1 MGPTQYLPT
10 VKVRTTNG
18 TVLRFLLDT
27 GSNVNLIA
35 YHTAQMLN
43 LIKQDSG
50 GTPDTSITLNTV
62 DNTSH
67 VPNTPIIVNVKLEDS
82 VVPIKFFMVPEI
94 KPIAGEDPPLQKP
107 IRGLSDPFPRK
118 WPIHLDGILS
128 ISTTLRVADK
138 TLVPVQHA
146 KGLYTWKTIFGYAL
160 LGQQSEEQLWE
171 LPIRSTFLTATER
184 LSLVTERFMQMS
196 NIPEDHLNQ
205 NMTEAEKLAVEL
217 LQTTLTFSEEQK
229 RFTCKLLFKQDA
241 LPINNYKNAVA
252 RLHKIWE
259 HLTKN
264 EEKRVAYKAAI
275 QKLIADGHVKE
286 LSAEEAE
293 QGEDKAMYL
302 PHSLVHSPSSLTTP
316 YRLVFDGSAILSA
329 NPKVRYNDLLL
340 PGPALHRNLTALLIR
355 FRQRKFV
362 LNGDIKA
369 LFLNVLLHPDHQ
381 DYCRFLWKEDVNQPI
396 KRMRFSVLLFGLNCS
411 PAIAMAAV
419 QRLTKMVLE
428 DPNATAAER
437 LAAERLTDDIY
448 VDDLVTTF
456 DDLDTLQQCYSAIS
470 TILSKAS
477 FTMRKFMSN
486 SIQWMSTVPED
497 VRLPGIVQ
505 GHEPIPQIP
514 DPTVRAF
521 PDLEKDDPGL
531 DLHAPQ
537 DSNVITVGA
546 GGVEDLHGPK
556 TSTTTLG
563 YRYNIKTDKILFDQ
577 YSKLHE
583 IPDEPT
589 MRTLASKLAKIYDPL
604 GLTSAFILVAR
615 ILLRKCHEKGY
626 SWTTKL
632 PQDED
637 IFLEFKQWLA
647 ASKHLD
653 KISYPRHAPFDQ
665 TSHFAICA
673 DACKDGIACTVH
685 AISRGKKKSISN
697 LLFAKALIVNQKMRQ
712 RPMAA
717 IELSALRLAADV
729 ALSLIENLHISKD
742 QISLHTDSMVT
753 AFWLKKKSFELKP
766 YIAARVRFI
775 QDTGFKVRHIEGTQ
789 NPSDLY
795 SRGVSTPMK
804 LMDPLI
810 LHGPSYFT
818 KPIEDWPVT
827 PADRANLDIS
837 ACDEGLKPSNAIISS
852 HYATEQMLQR
862 HVRTAGKFHA
872 YSFFDY
878 YSSYRKMVRTVARL
892 YMCVDIF
899 KQKKGERM
907 GWPTHVSPEY
917 WTKAENF
924 LIRKVQGMYFPQELT
939 AIKANRNLPQR
950 SPVAK
955 FQGFLDGQG
964 ILRAKGRMV
973 FDDIMNA
980 ERMPI
985 ILPSSKFSLLLIKHI
1000 HESNYHAVKNTIQ
1013 QIINEK
1019 YVIVKGNQQVDK
1031 IIRACV
1037 ICQRYNNKRFAEK
1050 MAPIPSFIQDAAKQ
1064 NESQSFMYV
1073 AADYS
1078 SKFQVKS
1085 YMFAPQD
1092 IGKNQKGA
1100 NVLDPPKKKRGRPK
1114 KEVTSPETTAAG
1126 DDQSHSAAYMVIYL
1140 CLYSRAIHIELVAS
1154 EDAQEQFRA
1163 LIRLISARGCP
1174 KVLVTDKASN
1184 FIEATK
1190 RLNGY
1195 HQKWHEV
1202 LQMAADKAYHIVH
1215 HTYVGLGGGSHQ
1227 SPAERYIGLV
1237 KHSIL
1242 KTMKGVKMTFSQLYT
1257 ICKEI
1262 EIAHNSRMISATTS
1276 LNPIGITP
1284 IQLVLGRKYQPLI
1297 DLMPVVFKDK
1307 KDFNVRWTEMNNLM
1321 MKFHHNWKKEYFPFI
1336 QKMTKWTQPEC
1347 RVLKPDALVLVYDEK
1362 IKPYNYKLAR
1372 VVSVDIG
1379 RDGRARNLALTWHD
1393 DKNIFERHASGVI
1406 PLNIDLFQEE
1416 LQAIER
1422 TLAKRVHSNRQLL
1435 KLTPLDSNDQS
1446 QKRDSASTPDAPSP
1460 TRLS

>member
-1 MGPTQYLPT
+1 MSGPTQYLPT
-10 VKVRTTNG
+10 VKVRTVNG

-35 YHTAQMLN
+35 YRTAKMLN
-43 LIKQDSG
+43 LIRRQSDG
-50 GTPDTSITLNTV
+50 AATDNITLHTV
-62 DNTSH
+62 DSTSK
-67 VPNTPIIVNVKLEDS
+67 VPNTPIVVNVKLQNS
-82 VVPIKFFMVPEI
+82 SIPITFYLVPEI
-94 KPIAGEDPPLQKP
+94 KPIAGEDPQLTKP

-118 WPIHLDGILS
+118 WPLQLDGILS
-128 ISTTLRVADK
+128 ISSTLKVADK

-146 KGLYTWKTIFGYAL
+146 KGLYVWKTVFGHAL
-160 LGQQSEEQLWE
+160 LGQLTDEQPWE
-171 LPIRSTFLTATER
+171 YPIRSTFLTATER

-241 LPINNYKNAVA
+241 KPINNYKNAIA
-252 RLHKIWE
+252 RLHKIWD
-259 HLTKN
+259 HLSKN
-264 EEKRVAYKAAI
+264 EDKRVAYKNAI
-275 QKLIADGHVKE
+275 DKLIADGHVTE
-286 LSAEEAE
+286 LSVDEAKKNE
-293 QGEDKAMYL
+293 NNAMYL
-302 PHSLVHSPSSLTTP
+302 PHSIVHSPSSLTTP
-316 YRLVFDGSAILSA
+316 YRLVFDGSAILSTQ
-329 NPKVRYNDLLL
+329 PKIRYNDLLL

-355 FRQRKFV
+355 FRQRRFV

-369 LFLNVLLHPDHQ
+369 LFLNVLLHKDHQ
-381 DYCRFLWKEDVNQPI
+381 DFCRFLWKEDVNQPV
-396 KRMRFSVLLFGLNCS
+396 KVLRFSVLLFGLNCS

-428 DPNATAAER
+428 NPESTNAER
-437 LAAERLTDDIY
+437 LAAERLTEDIY

-456 DDLDTLQQCYSAIS
+456 DDLDTLQECYSAIS
-470 TILSKAS
+470 SILSRAS

-486 SIQWMSTVPED
+486 SLEWMATVPEE
-497 VRLPGIVQ
+497 VRLPNIVE
-505 GHEPIPQIP
+505 GHRSLPQIP

-537 DSNVITVGA
+537 DSNIVSIGA
-546 GGVEDLHGPK
+546 SGLEDLHGPK

-563 YRYNIKTDKILFDQ
+563 YRYNIKDDKILFDQ

-583 IPDEPT
+583 IPEEPT

-604 GLTSAFILVAR
+604 GLVSAFILVAR
-615 ILLRKCHEKGY
+615 ILLRKCHENGY

-632 PQDED
+632 PQDEE
-637 IFLEFKQWLA
+637 IFLGFKQWLE
-647 ASKHLD
+647 ASKQLE

-665 TSHFAICA
+665 DSHFAICA

-685 AISRGKKKSISN
+685 AISRGKKKSVSN

-729 ALSLIENLHISKD
+729 ALSLVENLRIRKD
-742 QISLHTDSMVT
+742 QITLHTDSMVT
-753 AFWLKKKSFELKP
+753 AFWLQKKSFELKP

-775 QDTGFKVRHIEGTQ
+775 QDSGFKVRHIEGTQ

-795 SRGVSTPMK
+795 SRGIANPTK
-804 LMDPLI
+804 LMDPLL

-818 KPIEDWPVT
+818 KPIDTWPVT
-827 PADRANLDIS
+827 PADKANLDQT
-837 ACDEGLKPSNAIISS
+837 AFDEGLKPSNVIISS
-852 HYATEQMLQR
+852 NYVAAQMLER
-862 HVRTAGKFHA
+862 KVKHNGNFHH

-878 YSSYRKMVRTVARL
+878 YSSYRKMVRITARL
-892 YMCVDIF
+892 FMCVDIF
-899 KQKKGERM
+899 KQKKKDRS
-907 GWPTHVSPEY
+907 GWPTHISPEY
-917 WTKAENF
+917 WNKAENL
-924 LIRKVQGMYFPQELT
+924 LIRKVQELYFAQELT
-939 AIKANRNLPQR
+939 ALKANRNLPTR
-950 SPVAK
+950 SPIAK
-955 FQGFLDGQG
+955 FQGFIDGQG
-964 ILRAKGRMV
+964 VLRAKGRMV

-985 ILPSSKFSLLLIKHI
+985 ILPSSKFTLLLIKHI
-1000 HESNYHAVKNTIQ
+1000 HDSNYHAVKNAIQ
-1013 QIINEK
+1013 QILNEK

-1031 IIRACV
+1031 VIRACV

-1050 MAPIPSFIQDAAKQ
+1050 MAPIPEFIQNAAKT

-1078 SKFQVKS
+1078 SKFKVKT
-1085 YMFAPQD
+1085 YMFAPPD

-1114 KEVTSPETTAAG
+1114 KEVTSQETPQTNDAK
-1126 DDQSHSAAYMVIYL
+1126 SHSAAYMVIYL
-1140 CLYSRAIHIELVAS
+1140 DLYSRAIHIELVAS

-1163 LIRLISARGCP
+1163 LIRLIAARGCP

-1195 HQKWHEV
+1195 HKKWQEV
-1202 LQMAADKAYHIVH
+1202 LQMAADKAYYIEHK
-1215 HTYVGLGGGSHQ
+1215 TYTGLGGGSHQ

-1242 KTMKGVKMTFSQLYT
+1242 KSIKGAEMTFSQLYT

-1307 KDFNVRWTEMNNLM
+1307 KDFNLRWTEMNGI
-1321 MKFHHNWKKEYFPFI
+1321 MKTFHKIWKSEYFPFI
-1336 QKMTKWTQPEC
+1336 QQMTKWTQPEC
-1347 RVLKPDALVLVYDEK
+1347 RVLKKDALVLVYDEK

-1372 VVSVDIG
+1372 VVSVNVG
-1379 RDGRARNLALTWHD
+1379 RDNRVRNIALTWHD
-1393 DKNIFERHASGVI
+1393 DNEVFERHASGVI
-1406 PLNIDLFQEE
+1406 PLNIDLFQDE
-1416 LQAIER
+1416 LRAIER
-1422 TLAKRVHSNRQLL
+1422 SLAKRVESNRQLL

-1446 QKRDSASTPDAPSP
+1446 QAQGSNSAPDAPSP
-1460 TRLS
+1460 TR